1 MATFTRTYTF
11 VAPNKIKGSEVNQSF
26 AEIATFLNNSVVH
39 VDGSKAF
46 TGIPS
51 IATGIDPSASNHLT
65 RKAYVDA
72 GDLLRPKVP
81 APDSGSA
88 FSAVVGGT
96 PTVGTS
102 QFLMQAGTFSGAT
115 NTAGTLANNV
125 SFPTSFPN
133 GLLSLT
139 VVPVYSS
146 SRSVFHSVRVTVQNK
161 TGFNVDA
168 WELNGTTAFGLPYNL
183 NPCVSQTIKFNW
195 IAIGW

>member
-1 MATFTRTYTF
+1 MATFTRTWTF
-11 VAPNKIKGSEVNQSF
+11 TAGTKVKTSEVNKNFTDVS
-26 AEIATFLNNSVVH
+26 TFLNNSVVH

-51 IATGIDPSASNHLT
+51 VATGIDPSTANHLS

-72 GDLLRPKVP
+72 GDLLRPRVP

-88 FSAVVGGT
+88 FSAVIGGT

-102 QFLMQAGTFSGAT
+102 QFLVQAGTYSGST
-115 NTAGTLANNV
+115 NSTGTLANNL
-125 SFPTSFPN
+125 SFPTAFPN
-133 GLLSLT
+133 GLLSLM

-146 SRSVFHSVRVTVQNK
+146 TRTVFYSVRVTAQNK
-161 TGFNVDA
+161 AGFNVDA
-168 WELNGTTAFGLPYNL
+168 WELAGTTAFGLPYNL